1 LENSKSFNVSGKF
14 IEKML
19 PSLKISII
27 TVSLNS
33 SSFIEKAIKSLRSQ
47 TYPNVEHI
55 VIDGGST
62 DGTLDIIKK
71 YIDSIEYYISE
82 PDSGIYNAMNKGIS
96 ASTGDIVFFLNS
108 DDYFADDRVLEDVA
122 SVFQKNPDIDIVF
135 GNQIF
140 DYEKKM
146 LIKKQS
152 FEVTRKQ
159 LARMTIQ
166 HQTLFARKI
175 VFQLTGGFLEEYEVV
190 ADYDWILNVFLEH
203 KCRFQYL
210 DREISVMSTQGKS
223 WSTNFEKER
232 IEVMKKYFSNYE
244 IFRFRMIPQKI
255 KNFKKLVE
263 SKIIN

>member
-1 LENSKSFNVSGKF
+1 
-14 IEKML
+14 MR

-33 SSFIEKAIKSLRSQ
+33 VSFIEKAIKSLRFQ
-47 TYPNVEHI
+47 TYPNIEHI

-71 YIDSIEYYISE
+71 YIDGIEYFISE

-108 DDYFADDRVLEDVA
+108 DDYFADDRVLEDV
-122 SVFQKNPDIDIVF
+122 VFVFLKNPDIDIVF

-140 DYEKKM
+140 DYGKKM
-146 LIKKQS
+146 MVKKQS
-152 FEVTRKQ
+152 FEVNRKQ

-175 VFQLTGGFLEEYEVV
+175 VFQQTKGFSEEYKVV
-190 ADYDWILNVFLEH
+190 ADYDWILNVFLVY
-203 KCRFQYL
+203 KCRFHYL
-210 DREISVMSTQGKS
+210 DREVSVMSTQGKS
-223 WSTNFEKER
+223 WTTNFEKER
-232 IEVMKKYFSNYE
+232 IKVMKKYFNNYE
-244 IFRFRMIPQKI
+244 ILRFRIIPQKI
-255 KNFKKLVE
+255 KNFKKLIE
-263 SKIIN
+263 S